1 MMLYEQAAN
10 EKYCPVKSGANILL
24 ILGHFQ
30 KCLTVFF
37 AFLSNMSYS
46 IYIIQLFGGNEKWQ
60 ELLKSS

>member
-30 KCLTVFF
+30 KCLT
-37 AFLSNMSYS
+37 
-46 IYIIQLFGGNEKWQ
+46 
-60 ELLKSS
+60 LKN

>member
-30 KCLTVFF
+30 KCLTT
-37 AFLSNMSYS
+37 FLIKTANK
-46 IYIIQLFGGNEKWQ
+46 L
-60 ELLKSS
+60 